1 MDISHKAPTKVE
13 VRANHQSFEQE
24 RDSGDSSPCHVSL
37 PSAPAAIPQPMPS
50 PPTSGA
56 TQSGREADGLPR
68 TTDPLPTTTTSSN
81 LPLTN
86 GRAQALPSRNT
97 ANSGESSTRHV
108 SLPIASSSEV
118 DGLPRT
124 ADRLPTTSIL
134 PPMDSR
140 AQTLPSRSVTISAAT
155 RDEASQANSVDGATR
170 RALAPRLATLP
181 PPMMAGYNAEGRARL
196 TPSLVTRQA
205 PMPLL
210 NLPTLPPPTPSQPA
224 RPGRTRAPLRSIPA
238 LPMQGPSEAEQD
250 ADHENASLEDDEEDE
265 DAEDNAESGSGEGQD
280 AEADSDESGD
290 EDNQDDY
297 IETSAKHP
305 HTARTPRLGPLPAVD
320 TSAFS
325 VSFSDAE
332 SSRPQRTPNAQA
344 GPSSIDYFTSKS
356 PEPVFSPMRT
366 PRPADY
372 HPNGKKRV
380 PQPTIIPMPP
390 TPGSPRPGLYHHGS
404 KSMVDLLSMSRKEK
418 DKVISPKLG
427 RALSPPK
434 QLQPPTKDGQPPP
447 AEEPRPAPEP
457 ESPDDVITSPLLR
470 RRRSLPVYEPSSDPP
485 PYPDPLFQ
493 RRPIQPREEE
503 GNEELPPYSNSIYL
517 TGVMPRKMEFTQPGM
532 QAKDRKWRRVYCVLE
547 GTMFRVYKAPPAAST
562 VSAIEQWWENKVGV
576 GDITDSNSS
585 AVTTSG
591 IRVSAVR
598 ERQRVDEAPERP
610 PKIMEESAEGTSGS
624 DAAASRSP
632 TLSTSSNAAQPPP
645 TRSRLS
651 IGARLLHRQ
660 RSRSTGR
667 LGSGSNSMNNSSSRL
682 SMDSRQDAS
691 SSTQSP
697 SHLYGHGR
705 RSMDTLGSSSRT
717 SNISSTDRSATPST
731 TLTTPAHSS
740 TMSSASS
747 SEGPSI
753 FSRSRF
759 LSHSHSS
766 DGNHVHHHHHH
777 HHEHKEKAK
786 EKEKEKESEYVP
798 DEKDLIRKYTL
809 QHAESGLASDYTK
822 RKNVIR
828 VRMEGEQFLLQA
840 KDVASVI
847 DWIEGIQ
854 MGTNVALDLDERP
867 MPRGPIFPR
876 RRRRRVRRVEPPA
889 NTTSS

>member
-1 MDISHKAPTKVE
+1 
-13 VRANHQSFEQE
+13 
-24 RDSGDSSPCHVSL
+24 
-37 PSAPAAIPQPMPS
+37 MP
-50 PPTSGA
+50 
-56 TQSGREADGLPR
+56 
-68 TTDPLPTTTTSSN
+68 
-81 LPLTN
+81 
-86 GRAQALPSRNT
+86 
-97 ANSGESSTRHV
+97 
-108 SLPIASSSEV
+108 I
-118 DGLPRT
+118 
-124 ADRLPTTSIL
+124 
-134 PPMDSR
+134 
-140 AQTLPSRSVTISAAT
+140 
-155 RDEASQANSVDGATR
+155 
-170 RALAPRLATLP
+170 
-181 PPMMAGYNAEGRARL
+181 
-196 TPSLVTRQA
+196 
-205 PMPLL
+205 L
-210 NLPTLPPPTPSQPA
+210 NLPTLPPPTPSQPP
-224 RPGRTRAPLRSIPA
+224 RPGRARAPLRSIPA

-250 ADHENASLEDDEEDE
+250 ADHENASLEDEEEEE
-265 DAEDNAESGSGEGQD
+265 DAEDNTEGGSGEGQD

-290 EDNQDDY
+290 EDNRDDHF
-297 IETSAKHP
+297 EPSPRQPCMAQ
-305 HTARTPRLGPLPAVD
+305 TPRLNSLPVVD
-320 TSAFS
+320 TSRFS
-325 VSFSDAE
+325 VSFADVE
-332 SSRPQRTPNAQA
+332 SSRTQRTPNAQA
-344 GPSSIDYFTSKS
+344 GPSTVDYFTSKS
-356 PEPVFSPMRT
+356 PEPLFSPTRT

-372 HPNGKKRV
+372 ITIGQGRAHDTSNRL
-380 PQPTIIPMPP
+380 PQPTIIPMPQ

-404 KSMVDLLSMSRKEK
+404 KSMVDLLSMTRKEK

-427 RALSPPK
+427 RAMSPPK
-434 QLQPPTKDGQPPP
+434 QPQPPTKDGQPQPVQ
-447 AEEPRPAPEP
+447 EAPSASEP

-503 GNEELPPYSNSIYL
+503 GKEELPPYSNSIYL
-517 TGVMPRKMEFTQPGM
+517 TGVMPRKMEFIQPGV

-598 ERQRVDEAPERP
+598 ERQRAEEASERP
-610 PKIMEESAEGTSGS
+610 PKIIEESADTQSSSGPE
-624 DAAASRSP
+624 AGASVP
-632 TLSTSSNAAQPPP
+632 PTSSSSSPSQPSP

-682 SMDSRQDAS
+682 SIDSRQDAS
-691 SSTQSP
+691 SSSQSQ
-697 SHLYGHGR
+697 SHSYGHGR

-717 SNISSTDRSATPST
+717 SNVSTTDRSATPST

-740 TMSSASS
+740 GMSSSS
-747 SEGPSI
+747 SEGPSL

-759 LSHSHSS
+759 LLHSHSS
-766 DGNHVHHHHHH
+766 DSTPHAHHHH
-777 HHEHKEKAK
+777 HHEPKDKERAK
-786 EKEKEKESEYVP
+786 DQEKEAVYVP
-798 DEKDLIRKYTL
+798 DEKDLIKKYTL

-876 RRRRRVRRVEPPA
+876 RRRRRVRRIEPTAATNP
-889 NTTSS
+889 